1 MRTFGNTHRVTSIP
15 SLLIMVAWTLGTHP
29 TSHASTPDT
38 SPRAQAPLQT
48 AQGADESY
56 SSIDALLLEVGNPA
70 AQRTNDSIAPREPEG
85 SEEQPKPPAL
95 GEAPLAVAPPEDA
108 STTEVMV
115 LDNSSN
121 LAAVATTG
129 EPQTSA
135 PVVHPAAGNTGVAGG
150 TPPATPSM
158 TAPTTAHELPFVD
171 EIMGTTETDPR
182 DFVKLTLSILGVL
195 SAIAL
200 VGWQLVRHRSQ
211 QNGSAHKAPRAL
223 QLMATLPLAPKRQI
237 LLIRVRDTEM
247 AVASTEHGIALLGDV
262 TTSNR
267 TAIGTSPRIA
277 ASLSPLQID
286 GVTQESLLETE
297 VTTTTR
303 QKQGDATLRN
313 QPETKS
319 EILRKALQTI
329 EDRRRPEVQKKQS
342 KSEEQANF
350 SRSTLPPGNEATR
363 FKKLFS
369 NSYKQTNA
377 STDPALESERG
388 SFSTPNGNQG
398 HGDSYSDK
406 QTENVAQLIREK
418 LKHMRTIS

>member
-1 MRTFGNTHRVTSIP
+1 
-15 SLLIMVAWTLGTHP
+15 
-29 TSHASTPDT
+29 
-38 SPRAQAPLQT
+38 
-48 AQGADESY
+48 
-56 SSIDALLLEVGNPA
+56 
-70 AQRTNDSIAPREPEG
+70 
-85 SEEQPKPPAL
+85 
-95 GEAPLAVAPPEDA
+95 
-108 STTEVMV
+108 
-115 LDNSSN
+115 
-121 LAAVATTG
+121 
-129 EPQTSA
+129 
-135 PVVHPAAGNTGVAGG
+135 
-150 TPPATPSM
+150 M